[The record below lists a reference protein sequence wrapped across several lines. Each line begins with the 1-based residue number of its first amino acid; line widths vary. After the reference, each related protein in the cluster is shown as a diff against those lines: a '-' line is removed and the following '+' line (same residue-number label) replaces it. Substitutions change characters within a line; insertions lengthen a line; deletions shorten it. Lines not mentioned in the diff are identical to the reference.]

1 MISRKKY
8 SLLISTI
15 MLLTFNNAIVHASSY
30 ITVPPH
36 TSIGFNVKYLM
47 ITDVFG
53 QFKTYD
59 AKVKIDETT
68 KELIGVE
75 ANIKVASLTTENSKR
90 DGHLKSP
97 DFFDATKF
105 PSITFK
111 SKEVKKL
118 AENKY
123 EMIGDL
129 TIKGITKTITLKGEY
144 TGFIDAGKMGGKRI
158 GYTAEAIIN
167 RKDFDLNWNRK
178 LDQGGVLVGDEVVI
192 ELKIQAVAS

>member
-1 MISRKKY
+1 MISIKKY

-15 MLLTFNNAIVHASSY
+15 LLLTFNNAFVLASSY
-30 ITVPPH
+30 ITDPPH

-47 ITDVFG
+47 ITDVYG

-59 AKVKIDETT
+59 AKVEIDETT

-75 ANIKVASLTTENSKR
+75 ANIKVASLTTENTKR

-97 DFFDATKF
+97 DFFDVTKF

-111 SKEVKKL
+111 SKEVNKL

-158 GYTAEAIIN
+158 GYTAEATIN
-167 RKDFDLNWNRK
+167 RQDFDVNWNRE
-178 LDQGGVLVGDEVVI
+178 LDQGGVLVGNEVVI
-192 ELKIQAVAS
+192 ELKIQAAAS

>member
-1 MISRKKY
+1 MFSLKKY
-8 SLLISTI
+8 SLLISAI
-15 MLLTFNNAIVHASSY
+15 LFLTFNTAIAHASTY
-30 ITVPPH
+30 ITDPPH

-53 QFKTYD
+53 QFNTYD
-59 AKVKIDETT
+59 AKVEIDETT

-75 ANIKVASLTTENSKR
+75 ANIEVASLTTENSKR

-97 DFFDATKF
+97 DFFDVTKF
-105 PSITFK
+105 PSIIFK
-111 SKEVKKL
+111 SKNVKKL
-118 AENKY
+118 GGNKY
-123 EMIGDL
+123 EVNGDL

-167 RKDFDLNWNRK
+167 RQDFDLNWNRE

-192 ELKIQAVAS
+192 ELKIHAVAS

>member
-1 MISRKKY
+1 MISIKKY

-15 MLLTFNNAIVHASSY
+15 LLLTFNNIIVHASTY
-30 ITVPPH
+30 ITDSAH

-59 AKVKIDETT
+59 AKVVIDETT

-75 ANIKVASLTTENSKR
+75 ADIKVASLTTENSKR

-97 DFFDATKF
+97 DFFDVAKF
-105 PSITFK
+105 QSITFL
-111 SKEVKKL
+111 SKEVKKIGV
-118 AENKY
+118 NNY

-129 TIKGITKTITLKGEY
+129 TIKGITKTY
-144 TGFIDAGKMGGKRI
+144 
-158 GYTAEAIIN
+158 
-167 RKDFDLNWNRK
+167 
-178 LDQGGVLVGDEVVI
+178 
-192 ELKIQAVAS
+192 S

>member
-1 MISRKKY
+1 MKSRKKY

-15 MLLTFNNAIVHASSY
+15 FLLTFNNAFVYASTY
-30 ITVPPH
+30 LTDPPH

>member
-30 ITVPPH
+30 ITDPPH

>member
-1 MISRKKY
+1 MISIKKY

-15 MLLTFNNAIVHASSY
+15 LLLTFNNAIVHASTY
-30 ITVPPH
+30 ITDSAH

-47 ITDVFG
+47 ITDVYG

-59 AKVKIDETT
+59 AKVEIDETT

-75 ANIKVASLTTENSKR
+75 ANIKVASLTTENTKR

-97 DFFDATKF
+97 DFFDVTKF

-158 GYTAEAIIN
+158 GYTAEATIN
-167 RKDFDLNWNRK
+167 RQDFDVNWNRE
-178 LDQGGVLVGDEVVI
+178 LDQGGVLVGNEVVI
-192 ELKIQAVAS
+192 ELKIQAAAS